1 VRCITAFFEQISE
14 SEQIVLSAKTMAQ
27 SFTTDHIP
35 APDRQ
40 EAWLSN
46 AQQICGD
53 CKLLFP
59 RKSPFH
65 GSISRRKLADLEMT
79 LFSSSAVSF
88 NKYPVPNSNP
98 ENRAC
103 IVITQLQGLRRYCQ
117 GGKVAVLKKGDT
129 TLIDSAT
136 PWTSDCAGD
145 CARLYLRV
153 PQLLIDKHARIT
165 EFPFARRISGDSG
178 LGSILFHLSTSLYE
192 QAERLAPID
201 GLSAMEAYLQILAA
215 CVGGNHLAQ
224 TGASRALELTTR
236 ITNYIESHLT
246 ESTLSPVEIA
256 AALGISVRHVHRVF
270 SNRGSTVAD
279 WIRKQ
284 RLKHCRTDLC
294 DPRLQGKSI
303 TEIAFYWGFN
313 DSAHFSHAF
322 KKEYRICPRTFRS
335 RIVLGLPVPAS
346 SKELHKFLE
355 ADQLSRLRAS

>member
-1 VRCITAFFEQISE
+1 MS
-14 SEQIVLSAKTMAQ
+14 Q

-40 EAWLSN
+40 AAWLSN

-53 CKLLFP
+53 CKFLFP

-65 GSISRRKLADLEMT
+65 GSISRRKLAELEMT

-88 NKYPVPNSNP
+88 NKFPVPNFSP

-103 IVITQLQGLRRYCQ
+103 IVITQLQGLRRYSQ
-117 GGKVAVLKKGDT
+117 NGKVAVLRKGDA

-136 PWTSDCAGD
+136 PWSSDCAGD
-145 CARLYLRV
+145 CARLYLRI
-153 PQLLIDKHARIT
+153 PQLLLEKHARLT
-165 EFPFARRISGDSG
+165 ELPFVRRISGDSG
-178 LGSILFHLSTSLYE
+178 LGSILFHLSTSLYQ
-192 QAERLAPID
+192 QAESLNPAE
-201 GLSAMEAYLQILAA
+201 GFSAMEGYLRILAA
-215 CVGGNHLAQ
+215 CVGGNQHSQ
-224 TGASRALELTTR
+224 IGASRALELTTR
-236 ITNYIESHLT
+236 ITNYIENHLT
-246 ESTLSPVEIA
+246 ESALGPIEIA

-270 SNRGSTVAD
+270 SNHESTVAD
-279 WIRKQ
+279 WIRTQ

-294 DPRLQGKSI
+294 DPRLHRKSI

-335 RIVLGLPVPAS
+335 RVMLGLPVPS
-346 SKELHKFLE
+346 DSQELHKFPE
-355 ADQLSRLRAS
+355 FAPLSSVRAS

>member
-1 VRCITAFFEQISE
+1 MS
-14 SEQIVLSAKTMAQ
+14 Q

-40 EAWLSN
+40 DAWLSN

-53 CKLLFP
+53 CKFLFP

-65 GSISRRKLADLEMT
+65 GSISRRKLAELEMT
-79 LFSSSAVSF
+79 LFSSSAVAF
-88 NKYPVPNSNP
+88 NKYPSPNSSP

-103 IVITQLQGLRRYCQ
+103 IVITQLEGLRRYCQ
-117 GGKVAVLKKGDT
+117 GGKVAVLKKGDA

-136 PWTSDCAGD
+136 PWSSECAGD

-153 PQLLIDKHARIT
+153 PQLLIEKHARIT
-165 EFPFARRISGDSG
+165 ELPFVRRISGDSG
-178 LGSILFHLSTSLYE
+178 LGSILFHLSTSLYQ
-192 QAERLAPID
+192 QAESLAPAE
-201 GLSAMEAYLQILAA
+201 GLSAMEAYLRILAA
-215 CVGGNHLAQ
+215 CVGNQHSQ
-224 TGASRALELTTR
+224 ISASRTLELTTR

-270 SNRGSTVAD
+270 SNHGSTVAD
-279 WIRKQ
+279 WIRTQ

-335 RIVLGLPVPAS
+335 RVVLGLRVPTD
-346 SKELHKFLE
+346 SKELHQFLE
-355 ADQLSRLRAS
+355 LAPVSRLRAS